1 MGATSAV
8 FSQPTYQPTY
18 VQGGS
23 TIISPQPATTIQT
36 QGSVASIVRP
46 ATTTVGTTSLSP
58 THQTT
63 IGTPVGTV
71 ASIGQPCLRQHR
83 SWLSNCQASGRH
95 CWQVHGNGGEE
106 EEGLLLNNKATLGEP
121 QSKVANEYH
130 MFRRFAHSHQ
140 SDLFE

>member
-71 ASIGQPCLRQHR
+71 ASIGQPA
-83 SWLSNCQASGRH
+83 AS
-95 CWQVHGNGGEE
+95 VSTAHGS
-106 EEGLLLNNKATLGEP
+106 ATVKPVGVTVGK
-121 QSKVANEYH
+121 STATVVKK
-130 MFRRFAHSHQ
+130 
-140 SDLFE
+140 